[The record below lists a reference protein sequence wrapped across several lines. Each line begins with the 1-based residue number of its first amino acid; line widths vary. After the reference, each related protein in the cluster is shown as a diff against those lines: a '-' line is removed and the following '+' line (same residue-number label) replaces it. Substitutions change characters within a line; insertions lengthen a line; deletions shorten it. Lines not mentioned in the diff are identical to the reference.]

1 MLYYIQTFP
10 QYNRIVFKHKS
21 LNYILILLTMIS
33 YYNIQYYYSLLVLI
47 NIANYLYIVMYLL
60 ILITLI
66 LINSVIVKNKLNHCY
81 VTVIIP
87 YISNSSYKFLSKN
100 AVLNSLMRILICC
113 NMILI
118 ILLWPIILIHN
129 YTPLHIPLFK
139 CLL

>member
-10 QYNRIVFKHKS
+10 QYNRIIFKHKS

-47 NIANYLYIVMYLL
+47 NIANYLYICYVPINFNYFN
-60 ILITLI
+60 
-66 LINSVIVKNKLNHCY
+66 LINSVIFKNKLNHCY
-81 VTVIIP
+81 VTVIIL

-100 AVLNSLMRILICC
+100 AMLNSLMRILICC

-129 YTPLHIPLFK
+129 YTPLHIPLLK

>member
-1 MLYYIQTFP
+1 MLYLQTFP
-10 QYNRIVFKHKS
+10 QYNRIVFKHKP

-47 NIANYLYIVMYLL
+47 NIADYLYICYVPINFNYFN
-60 ILITLI
+60 
-66 LINSVIVKNKLNHCY
+66 LINSIIVKNKLNHCY
-81 VTVIIP
+81 VIVIIL

-118 ILLWPIILIHN
+118 ILLWPIMLIHN
-129 YTPLHIPLFK
+129 YTPLRIPLFK